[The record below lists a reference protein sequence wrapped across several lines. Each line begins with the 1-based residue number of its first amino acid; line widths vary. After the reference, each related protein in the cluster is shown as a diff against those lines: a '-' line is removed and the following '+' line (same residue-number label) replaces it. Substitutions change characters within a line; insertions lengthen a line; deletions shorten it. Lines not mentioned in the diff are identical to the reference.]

1 MGIGQGALEGVDVTV
16 SAATHLTAC
25 PDPAF
30 WAGKRVFV
38 TGHTGFKGSWLSV
51 WLTKLGA
58 RVHGYALAPEPGP
71 SLFRDLAI
79 DREIDHYVAD
89 VRDAESLRCRVAET
103 RPEIVL
109 HLAAQPLVR
118 ASYRDPLGTFST
130 NILGTANVLDAVRA
144 VDSVRGVVV
153 VTTDKVYR
161 NNEWVWPYRE
171 TDTLGGH
178 DPYSASKAGSEI
190 VVDCYRRSFLAAA
203 GVAVSSAR
211 AGNVIGGG
219 DWSEDRL
226 IPDAIRAW
234 SKGQPLVVRNPE
246 ATRPWQHVLDP
257 LRGYLR
263 IAEQTWSAPAL
274 AGAFNLGPASHEAA
288 TVRQVIDLAKP
299 VFPDAVTTWGDEG
312 KGPHEARWLAL
323 DTAKAQQI
331 LGVSPVW
338 PLEDA
343 VRRTMKWYRDRVSG
357 ASASG
362 LCLADIEA
370 FTQSAR

>member
-1 MGIGQGALEGVDVTV
+1 MTV

-30 WAGKRVFV
+30 WAGRRVFV
-38 TGHTGFKGSWLSV
+38 TGHTGFKGSWLSL
-51 WLTKLGA
+51 WLTTLGA
-58 RVHGYALAPEPGP
+58 RVHGFALAPEPGP

-89 VRDAESLRCRVAET
+89 VRDAESLRRRVADT

-144 VDSVRGVVV
+144 VDSVRVVVV

-178 DPYSASKAGSEI
+178 DPYSASKAASEV
-190 VVDCYRRSFLAAA
+190 VVDCYRQSFLAAA

-234 SKGQPLVVRNPE
+234 TAGQPLVVRNPE

-288 TVRQVIDLAKP
+288 TVRQVVDLAKP
-299 VFPDAVTTWGDEG
+299 VFPDAVTIWGDEG

-343 VRRTMKWYRDRVSG
+343 VRRTMTWYREHARNVS
-357 ASASG
+357 ALD
-362 LCLADIEA
+362 LCLADINAFAEA
-370 FTQSAR
+370 CL

>member
-1 MGIGQGALEGVDVTV
+1 MSET
-16 SAATHLTAC
+16 AAGEHVPS
-25 PDPAF
+25 PDPRF

-38 TGHTGFKGSWLSV
+38 TGHTGFKGSWLTL

-58 RVHGYALAPEPGP
+58 RVSGYALAPEPGP
-71 SLFRDLAI
+71 SLFRDLALEE
-79 DREIDHYVAD
+79 EIDHGVAD
-89 VRDAESLRCRVAET
+89 VRDVESIRRRIDAA
-103 RPEIVL
+103 RPEVVF

-118 ASYRDPLGTFST
+118 ASYRDPLGTIST
-130 NILGTANVLDAVRA
+130 NVQGTANVLDAVRA
-144 VDSVRGVVV
+144 VDSVRVVVV

-171 TDTLGGH
+171 TDALGGH
-178 DPYSASKAGSEI
+178 DPYSASKAASEI
-190 VVDCYRRSFLAAA
+190 VVDCYRKSFLAAA

-234 SKGQPLVVRNPE
+234 TAGQPLVVRNPE

-263 IAEQTWSAPAL
+263 IAEKTWSAPAL

-288 TVRQVIDLAKP
+288 TVRQVVDLAKP
-299 VFPDAVTTWGDEG
+299 VFTEAITTWGDEG
-312 KGPHEARWLAL
+312 QGPHEARWLAL
-323 DTAKAQQI
+323 DTAKARQT
-331 LGVSPVW
+331 LGLAPVW

-343 VRRTMKWYRDRVSG
+343 VRRTMEWYRGHTRSMPARD
-357 ASASG
+357 
-362 LCLADIEA
+362 LCLADINRFLSNSNQREYHDL
-370 FTQSAR
+370 

>member
-1 MGIGQGALEGVDVTV
+1 
-16 SAATHLTAC
+16 
-25 PDPAF
+25 
-30 WAGKRVFV
+30 
-38 TGHTGFKGSWLSV
+38 
-51 WLTKLGA
+51 
-58 RVHGYALAPEPGP
+58 
-71 SLFRDLAI
+71 
-79 DREIDHYVAD
+79 
-89 VRDAESLRCRVAET
+89 VAEVGDVESIGRRIDAA
-103 RPEIVL
+103 RPEIVF

-118 ASYRDPLGTFST
+118 ASYRDPLGTIST
-130 NILGTANVLDAVRA
+130 NVQGTANVLDAVRA
-144 VDSVRGVVV
+144 VDSVRVVVV

-171 TDTLGGH
+171 TDALGGH

-190 VVDCYRRSFLAAA
+190 IVDCYRQSFLAAA

-234 SKGQPLVVRNPE
+234 TTGQPLVVRNPE

-263 IAEQTWSAPAL
+263 IAEKTWSAPAL

-288 TVRQVIDLAKP
+288 TVRQVVDLAKP
-299 VFPDAVTTWGDEG
+299 VFPEAMTTWGDEG

-323 DTAKAQQI
+323 DTAKARQT
-331 LGVSPVW
+331 LGLAPVW
-338 PLEDA
+338 PLENA
-343 VRRTMKWYRDRVSG
+343 VCRTMIWYRERHAGKKECD
-357 ASASG
+357 
-362 LCLADIEA
+362 LCMADIAA
-370 FTQSAR
+370 FTQATK

>member
-1 MGIGQGALEGVDVTV
+1 MTPPIENDR
-16 SAATHLTAC
+16 AAPAG
-25 PDPAF
+25 AF

-38 TGHTGFKGSWLSV
+38 TGHTGFKGSWLAL

-71 SLFRDLAI
+71 SLFRDLAL
-79 DREIDHYVAD
+79 DREIDHGVAD
-89 VRDAESLRCRVAET
+89 IRDTEALRRGVEEI
-103 RPEIVL
+103 RPEIVF

-130 NILGTANVLDAVRA
+130 NILGTANLLDAVRG
-144 VDSVRGVVV
+144 VDSVRVVVV

-171 TDTLGGH
+171 TDMLGGH

-190 VVDCYRRSFLAAA
+190 VVDCYRQSFLAAA
-203 GVAVSSAR
+203 GIAVSSAR

-219 DWSEDRL
+219 DWSKDRL

-234 SKGQPLVVRNPE
+234 TAGQPLVVRNPE

-263 IAEQTWSAPAL
+263 IAEKTWSAPAL

-288 TVRQVIDLAKP
+288 TVRQVVELAKP
-299 VFPDAVTTWGDEG
+299 VFPDAVATWSNEG

-323 DTAKAQQI
+323 DTAKARQT
-331 LGVSPVW
+331 LGLKPVW
-338 PLEDA
+338 QLGDT
-343 VRRTMKWYRDRVSG
+343 VLHTMEWYREHISG
-357 ASASG
+357 TPSLG
-362 LCLADIEA
+362 LCSADIEA
-370 FTQSAR
+370 FTKTAH

>member
-1 MGIGQGALEGVDVTV
+1 MDVTV
-16 SAATHLTAC
+16 VAATHLSAC
-25 PDPAF
+25 PNPAF
-30 WAGKRVFV
+30 WDGKKVFV

-58 RVHGYALAPEPGP
+58 RVHGYSLAPEPGP

-79 DREIDHYVAD
+79 DRWIDHYVAD
-89 VRDAESLRCRVAET
+89 IRDVESLRCRIEET

-118 ASYRDPLGTFST
+118 ASYRDPLGTLST
-130 NILGTANVLDAVRA
+130 NIFGTANVLDAIRA
-144 VDSVRGVVV
+144 VDSVRVVVV

-190 VVDCYRRSFLAAA
+190 VVDCYRQSFLAAA
-203 GVAVSSAR
+203 GVAVSSGR

-234 SKGQPLVVRNPE
+234 TTGQPLVVRNPE

-263 IAEQTWSAPAL
+263 IAEQSWSAPAT

-288 TVRQVIDLAKP
+288 TVRQVIELANP
-299 VFPDAVTTWGDEG
+299 VFPEAVTTWGDDG

-338 PLEDA
+338 SIEEA
-343 VRRTMKWYRDRVSG
+343 VLRTMHWYRDRISG
-357 ASASG
+357 APAYE

-370 FTQSAR
+370 FTQTAR

>member
-1 MGIGQGALEGVDVTV
+1 MTPPIVNDR
-16 SAATHLTAC
+16 AAPAG
-25 PDPAF
+25 AF
-30 WAGKRVFV
+30 WAGKRVLV
-38 TGHTGFKGSWLSV
+38 TGHTGFKGSWLAL

-79 DREIDHYVAD
+79 EEEIDHVVAD
-89 VRDAESLRCRVAET
+89 VRDAQALRRLVEET

-144 VDSVRGVVV
+144 VDSVRVVVV

-171 TDTLGGH
+171 TDALGGH

-190 VVDCYRRSFLAAA
+190 VVDCYRQSFLAAA

-234 SKGQPLVVRNPE
+234 TAGQALVVRNPE
-246 ATRPWQHVLDP
+246 AIRPWQHVLDP

-263 IAEQTWSAPAL
+263 IAEKTWSAPAL

-288 TVRQVIDLAKP
+288 TVRQVVDLAKP
-299 VFPDAVTTWGDEG
+299 VFPEAITTWGDEG

-323 DTAKAQQI
+323 DTAKARQT
-331 LGVSPVW
+331 LGLAPVW

-343 VRRTMKWYRDRVSG
+343 VRRTMEWYRERHQGTPARD
-357 ASASG
+357 
-362 LCLADIEA
+362 LCVADLERYISY
-370 FTQSAR
+370 QL

>member
-1 MGIGQGALEGVDVTV
+1 MT
-16 SAATHLTAC
+16 SAIAHGRAAPCGT
-25 PDPAF
+25 F

-38 TGHTGFKGSWLSV
+38 TGHTGFKGSWLAL
-51 WLTKLGA
+51 WLTNLGA

-71 SLFRDLAI
+71 SLFRELTL
-79 DREIDHYVAD
+79 DREIDHGVAD
-89 VRDAESLRCRVAET
+89 VRDAEALRRRVLET

-130 NILGTANVLDAVRA
+130 NILGTANLLDAVRA
-144 VDSVRGVVV
+144 VDSVRVVVV

-190 VVDCYRRSFLAAA
+190 VVDCYRQSFLAAA

-234 SKGQPLVVRNPE
+234 TSGQALVVRNPD

-263 IAEQTWSAPAL
+263 IAEMTWAEPPL

-288 TVRQVIDLAKP
+288 TVRQVVDLAKP
-299 VFPDAVTTWGDEG
+299 VFPHAVTTWGAEG
-312 KGPHEARWLAL
+312 KGAHEARWLAL
-323 DTAKAQQI
+323 DTAKARQT
-331 LGVSPVW
+331 LGLTPVW
-338 PLEDA
+338 PLDDA
-343 VRRTMKWYRDRVSG
+343 VRRTMEWYRDRMNSRD
-357 ASASG
+357 ASD
-362 LCLADIEA
+362 LCMADIAAYTEA
-370 FTQSAR
+370 SR